1 MTREEAI
8 QFLDNMKHEEA
19 GRAIG
24 KDGFYAELIGYHIE
38 ALNIAIKALEH
49 PERNVVAIVPCE
61 DAISR
66 QAMLDGIDKLIK
78 IHFDRTVVLYKA
90 RQVAE
95 NLPSVQSERKTGH
108 WVEIGDEPYD
118 EWECDVCGFVIDG
131 SGCIDPE
138 EYRDVYRFCPNCGA
152 DMRGEQDG

>member
-1 MTREEAI
+1 MDD
-8 QFLDNMKHEEA
+8 L
-19 GRAIG
+19 
-24 KDGFYAELIGYHIE
+24 
-38 ALNIAIKALEH
+38 
-49 PERNVVAIVPCE
+49 
-61 DAISR
+61 ISR

-90 RQVAE
+90 RKVAE
-95 NLPSVQSERKTGH
+95 DLPSAQPERKTGH

-152 DMRGEQDG
+152 DMKGEQE